1 MFEKRRQSKGLIKT
15 NSVETN
21 DNGSKVGNGYFKL
34 WWQNA
39 IRSYNVDGFETP
51 ESDDY
56 PMTMDDLDD
65 VHRQQL
71 PESAP
76 VQSMASD
83 EVVDDDL
90 PSLETLAAVAEEE

>member
-1 MFEKRRQSKGLIKT
+1 
-15 NSVETN
+15 
-21 DNGSKVGNGYFKL
+21 
-34 WWQNA
+34 
-39 IRSYNVDGFETP
+39 
-51 ESDDY
+51 
-56 PMTMDDLDD
+56 MTMDDLDD